1 MLLVKAGIIFGYI
14 TNMVV
19 TVAYVEVRDQ
29 CHLFGGGGWP
39 SSHSLLM
46 VTPQGFEGKRNS
58 KTVWHCLAPHHDS
71 GILWRSPFQVLTRAD
86 PA

>member
-39 SSHSLLM
+39 SSHSLLRVLKAKEIQRQFGIAWLLLM
-46 VTPQGFEGKRNS
+46 TPVSFGGLPS
-58 KTVWHCLAPHHDS
+58 KY
-71 GILWRSPFQVLTRAD
+71 
-86 PA
+86 